1 MVVPTTS
8 GGPIYKPPA
17 TGAGSLWYAPP
28 ELNPP
33 VKGIPHDTTPVLDD
47 AGNPVRGRSDMWSVG
62 VVVYL
67 LLVGHNPFN
76 AALKLQSQDAIDNE
90 VMWLAALGH
99 FNRRAEKW
107 LRLNV
112 DARDFI

>member
-1 MVVPTTS
+1 MLYDVSVANAQAELKLGDFGWAAVLPPPGATLAAN
-8 GGPIYKPPA
+8 KPPP

-33 VKGIPHDTTPVLDD
+33 VKGIPQDAEASLDSN
-47 AGNPVRGRSDMWSVG
+47 GKPILGRSDMWSVG

-76 AALKLQSQDAIDNE
+76 S
-90 VMWLAALGH
+90 
-99 FNRRAEKW
+99 
-107 LRLNV
+107 
-112 DARDFI
+112 